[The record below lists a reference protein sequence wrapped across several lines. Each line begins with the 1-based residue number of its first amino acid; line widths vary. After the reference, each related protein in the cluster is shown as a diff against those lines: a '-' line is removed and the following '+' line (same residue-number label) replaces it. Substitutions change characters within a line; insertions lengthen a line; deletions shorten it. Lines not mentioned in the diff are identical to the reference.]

1 MGTVSMTP
9 DQRRQVPDLLA
20 EDPTLSQREIA
31 KSIGVSQKT
40 VSRDIAEVRA
50 ARRAAYDSPSPVES
64 QPFSPQIS
72 RGSALVAR
80 LRAEMAEQGLI
91 PISTEEEQ
99 LALASEV
106 ADRISRLQRI
116 IAADGERVKLA
127 DGRVVL
133 HPAMAE
139 VRQCEALLS
148 RIVAHINT
156 MAEPA

>member
-1 MGTVSMTP
+1 
-9 DQRRQVPDLLA
+9 
-20 EDPTLSQREIA
+20 
-31 KSIGVSQKT
+31 
-40 VSRDIAEVRA
+40 
-50 ARRAAYDSPSPVES
+50 
-64 QPFSPQIS
+64 
-72 RGSALVAR
+72 
-80 LRAEMAEQGLI
+80 MAEQGLI